1 MPMLFPLLRLAVLNL
16 TRSVRRTLLSMSSV
30 ILGVA
35 VIILGQGVIGGFEEN
50 AIRAAVDG
58 MVGHVM
64 LRPADYPTEGLAHPI
79 DSLRP
84 VDPSVAAWLD
94 AHTQSWTPRTLFV
107 AEAVYQGDA
116 MPVRA
121 IAIDPAR
128 DPSVFPRSTWTL
140 DGTEPTSASDGV
152 LLSTGVA
159 QLLELQTGGSMV
171 LQATTI
177 GGSKNAIEVPVAGVF
192 SAGTP
197 MLDRFGVL
205 LTHDL
210 ARQLLQTE
218 AGAVS
223 HVASRLDDRD
233 QTESFAAQL
242 RERVGAD
249 REVVTWIEECAPVL
263 AFQAVR
269 QAALNL
275 VVLALMG
282 MSATGI
288 ANTVLMAA
296 YERVR
301 EIGTL
306 RAMGMTRAGVMQ
318 LFVLEGALLGVVGGL
333 VGAALGS
340 VVVLWYAEHGIEL
353 PLALATG
360 HLPVSNMLYLVFDP
374 KVSAYSAVFG
384 LGVAVAASFY
394 PAVIASR
401 PSPAEA
407 VRG

>member
-1 MPMLFPLLRLAVLNL
+1 MLLRLAVLNL
-16 TRSVRRTLLSMSSV
+16 TRSLRRSLLSMSSV

-64 LRPADYPTEGLAHPI
+64 LRPAHYPTEGLAHPI

-94 AHTQSWTPRTLFV
+94 SHTRSWTPRTLFV
-107 AEAVYQGDA
+107 AEAVNQGDA

-128 DPSVFPRSTWTL
+128 DASVFPRSTWTI
-140 DGTEPTSASDGV
+140 DGSEPISAPDGV

-159 QLLELQTGGSMV
+159 HLLELEAGGSMV
-171 LQATTI
+171 LQATTVS
-177 GGSKNAIEVPVAGVF
+177 GSKNAIEVPVSGVF

-197 MLDRFGVL
+197 MLDRFGLL

-210 ARQLLQTE
+210 ARQLLQTD

-223 HVASRLDDRD
+223 HVASRLEDRD

-306 RAMGMTRAGVMQ
+306 RAMGMTRVGVMQ

-333 VGAALGS
+333 IGAALGS

-374 KVSAYSAVFG
+374 MVAAYSAVFG
-384 LGVAVAASFY
+384 LVVAVAASFY

-401 PSPAEA
+401 PTPAEA